1 MSVIKKINING
12 VAYDINAQN
21 MTDDDVTIPGNKTFS
36 NIPKFPT
43 ISGTSDSSTNA
54 ANSAFV
60 QAVVQAAAALKLS
73 ISALG
78 TNWQTALA
86 EALTN
91 AHVPSST
98 SALAISAS
106 ESVSLA
112 QAIDT
117 TPTNGSTK
125 HVTSGGVYNA
135 LATKQNNLTFDG
147 APVNGSGNP
156 VTSRGVYNA
165 LYSYSPGYLAG
176 SGNGIPKYH
185 KHINSTSSTYGSLY
199 NDIEESL
206 PEGPD
211 WCMASGKI
219 SMPAS
224 TTSVYFYVTY
234 IERGSFNSIV
244 IHGNYDTSSSLVP
257 ASVEMTNGSST
268 GCAYNIAY

>member
-135 LATKQNNLTFDG
+135 LATKQNNLKFDG

-156 VTSRGVYNA
+156 VTSGGVYNA
-165 LYSYSPGYLAG
+165 LYNHIPGYIAG
-176 SGNGIPKYH
+176 SGNGVPYSH
-185 KHINSTSSTYGSLY
+185 GYINDDELSPDEIYNYISASLPTIGDFCPISGSLQLGSSIFISSKAIRVSSTRINIYCLSMSTSFFFAQDAVLFDSGITSPDYKVSL
-199 NDIEESL
+199 S
-206 PEGPD
+206 
-211 WCMASGKI
+211 W
-219 SMPAS
+219 
-224 TTSVYFYVTY
+224 
-234 IERGSFNSIV
+234 
-244 IHGNYDTSSSLVP
+244 
-257 ASVEMTNGSST
+257 
-268 GCAYNIAY
+268 